1 MISVGTRLDMY
12 RGFGPGFDLLRLL
25 LASGVVLWHSFPLTT
40 GSPHLIEQT
49 PFWFLVSA
57 MVPMF
62 FALSGFLVTASAERT
77 KPGAFLLNRC
87 ARIFPA
93 LVTVILVSA
102 FIVGPIFTTLP
113 LAEYFA
119 DKQFYRYL
127 LGLTGLVSFALPGV
141 FETLPTPNNVNGSL
155 WTVPHELLCY
165 GMVVALMLLGL
176 LRRTWFVVLLF
187 AVIFALAAFAEMPD
201 RPGILAPLAPL
212 LDSRHFAQG
221 SKIIPFFLMGSIL
234 YTARHKLPDNTLL
247 GLLSLAIVLAVGLL
261 VEPAARKGPLLWL
274 ATALPLT
281 YIVVWLG
288 LRPLKMPTF
297 LHGKDLSYGVY
308 LWHFPILQI
317 LVLLLGLGVWWHL
330 FLLALLPVGIV
341 AWLSW
346 VLVEKPALVLRK
358 GMHFSTRKTP
368 APLPNPVSTPPV

>member
-1 MISVGTRLDMY
+1 MTSVGSSLAIH

-25 LASGVVLWHSFPLTT
+25 LATGVVLWHSFPLST
-40 GSPHLIEQT
+40 GSPDLIEQT
-49 PFWFLVSA
+49 PFWFLISA

-77 KPGAFLLNRC
+77 KAGAFLLNRC

-102 FIVGPIFTTLP
+102 FIVGPLFTTLP
-113 LAEYFA
+113 LADYFT
-119 DKQFYRYL
+119 DKLFFRYL

-141 FETLPTPNNVNGSL
+141 FETLPTANNVNGSL

-165 GMVVALMLLGL
+165 AMVVGLMLLGL

-187 AVIFALAAFAEMPD
+187 AAIFALAAFAEMGS
-201 RPGILAPLAPL
+201 RPAILSPLAPL

-234 YTARHKLPDNTLL
+234 YTARHKVPDSNLL
-247 GLLSLAIVLAVGLL
+247 GLLSLAIVLAVGVF

-288 LRPLKMPTF
+288 LRPMKMPAF
-297 LHGKDLSYGVY
+297 LQGKDLSYGVY

-317 LVLLLGLGVWWHL
+317 LVLTLGIGVWWQL
-330 FLLALLPVGIV
+330 FGLALLPVGVV

-346 VLVEKPALVLRK
+346 VYVEKPALILRK
-358 GMHFSTRKTP
+358 GLRFSTRTT
-368 APLPNPVSTPPV
+368 TPPA